1 MRAVRP
7 DAGILLWWALCLA
20 LACPAWWIGPV
31 PLDQPTSTWTPLAQ
45 SWALHPDAG
54 LRQPAWTWWSTAWLH
69 GSALHL
75 ARNLMALGLI
85 ALLGTA
91 CRVSVTSAVI
101 WALVWPLTQLGM
113 LAQPEWHTYIGL
125 SGVLHGGVAVIAM
138 QQIGNNKTNPLKYV
152 GWALLLG
159 LVFKILMEN
168 PWQHP
173 LIQTIGSDITVAP
186 WAHLSGT
193 TSGIALYLISSV
205 TKHLRRVTRLTPA
218 RRTLD

>member
-1 MRAVRP
+1 MRATRP
-7 DAGILLWWALCLA
+7 HAGILLWWALCLT

-31 PLDQPTSTWTPLAQ
+31 PLGQPTSTWPALAQ
-45 SWALHPDAG
+45 SWAMHPDAG
-54 LRQPAWTWWSTAWLH
+54 LHQPAWTWWTTAWLH
-69 GSALHL
+69 GSPLHL
-75 ARNLMALGLI
+75 ARNLMALSLI

-91 CRVSVTSAVI
+91 CRISITSTVV

-138 QQIGNNKTNPLKYV
+138 QQIGNHKTNPLKYV
-152 GWALLLG
+152 GWVLLLG
-159 LVFKILMEN
+159 LAFKILMEN

-173 LIQTIGSDITVAP
+173 LIQTNGSDITVAP

-193 TSGIALYLISSV
+193 ICGIALYLISSV
-205 TKHLRRVTRLTPA
+205 TKHLRHVTRLTPA